1 MKFTKMHGVG
11 NDYVFVDCFSERT
24 PSNPHGLA
32 VEISDRHRGI
42 GADGLILIEPSNR
55 GDARI
60 RMYNS
65 DGNEAIACGNGVRCV
80 AKYLFDHKRCTKTK
94 MQIES
99 DGGLLDVDVFASS
112 EIAQLLKVDMGP
124 PILDAPSIPADLPS
138 DPINDDQVVDAP
150 MDIEGLTLNVT
161 CVSLGQPHCV
171 VFVEQLH
178 DELVYQL
185 GPIIESSDQ
194 FPYGTSVEFVEV
206 LTRSSIRQRTWAQG
220 GGEVLANA
228 TSAGAACV
236 AGVLTGR
243 TDRSIACKLSGGLLQ
258 LEWDNFTNH
267 VHMTGPAVEVFS
279 GKWNG
284 LS

>member
-42 GADGLILIEPSNR
+42 GADGLILIEPSDR
-55 GDARI
+55 GDARV
-60 RMYNS
+60 RMYGS
-65 DGNEAIACGNGVRCV
+65 DGNEAIACSNGVRCV

-94 MQIES
+94 MRIET
-99 DGGLLDVDVFASS
+99 DGELLDVNVFASS
-112 EIAQLLKVDMGP
+112 EIAQLMKVDMGP
-124 PILDAPSIPADLPS
+124 PILDAAGIPTELPG
-138 DPINDDQVVDAP
+138 DPVFDNQVVDVP
-150 MDIEGLTLNVT
+150 MEIEGLPLTVT
-161 CVSLGQPHCV
+161 CVSLGHPHCV

-178 DELVYQL
+178 DELVHQL
-185 GPIIESSDQ
+185 GPIVDSSEA
-194 FPYGTSVEFVEV
+194 FPYGANVEFVEV
-206 LTRSSIRQRTWAQG
+206 VSRTSIRQRTWMRG

-243 TDRSIACKLSGGLLQ
+243 TDRSIACQLAGGLLQ

-279 GKWNG
+279 GRWNG

>member
-24 PSNPHGLA
+24 PLNPHGLA

-42 GADGLILIEPSNR
+42 GADGLILIEPSTR
-55 GDARI
+55 ADARV
-60 RMYNS
+60 RMYSS
-65 DGNEAIACGNGVRCV
+65 DGNEAIACSNGVRCV

-94 MQIES
+94 MQIET
-99 DGGLLDVDVFASS
+99 DGVLLDVNVFANR

-124 PILDAPSIPADLPS
+124 PILESASIPTDLPG
-138 DPINDDQVVDAP
+138 DPVFDYQVVDVP
-150 MDIEGLTLNVT
+150 MDIEGQSLNVT
-161 CVSLGQPHCV
+161 CVSLGQPHCI

-178 DELVYQL
+178 DDLVYQL
-185 GPIIESSDQ
+185 GPIIETSEE

-206 LTRSSIRQRTWAQG
+206 ESRTAIRQRTWGRG
-220 GGEVLANA
+220 GGEVIANA

-243 TDRSIACKLSGGLLQ
+243 TDRSIACQLPGGLLQ
-258 LEWDNFTNH
+258 LEWDNLTNH